1 MRDRTICVVLRIR
14 APSAASCARGVRH
27 SGQPGSTCGAFR
39 APLSGAADRRATAR
53 ALAVASALYSDS
65 DGFRFAES
73 RADRPSMGIRRGSGP
88 TPEVRGQAV
97 LMARWASQRA
107 PPAVAVSVPQRPGGR
122 RAQGRRICRGRRPG
136 VRGNMLLQNVARRTD
151 TCHRASDAA
160 SSMPCASSRSSS
172 PVFCPCRAG
181 RGDGV
186 REASA
191 REVPPPCSSRPGPE
205 MPWYAGHRR

>member
-1 MRDRTICVVLRIR
+1 MSCFVSEHR
-14 APSAASCARGVRH
+14 ARRPARAVSA
-27 SGQPGSTCGAFR
+27 T
-39 APLSGAADRRATAR
+39 ADNPARRAVRFERRCPVQRTGAR
-53 ALAVASALYSDS
+53 PHGRAVASALYSDS